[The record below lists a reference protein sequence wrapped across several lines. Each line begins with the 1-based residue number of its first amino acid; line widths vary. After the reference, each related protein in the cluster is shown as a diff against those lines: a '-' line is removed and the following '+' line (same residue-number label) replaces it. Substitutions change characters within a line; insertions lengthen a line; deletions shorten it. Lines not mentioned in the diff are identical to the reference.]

1 MRIPQEAIRAAVEL
15 SVRYLPGRY
24 LPDKAIDLLDEA
36 AAALRISGGEQSMLP
51 GSKMPVLTSAEIAKV
66 VGKASG
72 VPAERVG
79 EAERVR
85 LDQLE
90 ARLAAQVIGQPRAVH
105 AVRRPSGSAAPAC
118 GKLAAPLAQCCFW
131 APPA

>member
-1 MRIPQEAIRAAVEL
+1 MPRYERYHGVRIPQEAIRAAVEL

-79 EAERVR
+79 RRSVCAWTSWKPA
-85 LDQLE
+85 L
-90 ARLAAQVIGQPRAVH
+90 PR
-105 AVRRPSGSAAPAC
+105 R
-118 GKLAAPLAQCCFW
+118 
-131 APPA
+131 